1 VQRHFRGFS
10 DRSKKKEIEFASNQ
24 VIRDVDVLRDHIVE
38 ILNAFETREK
48 QRKQVEGERKAST
61 CDSLTSEWK
70 IKHRLVK
77 LRRQRAKQEQNIK
90 GRGATVMQAIIRGFL
105 ARRSVRFLSA
115 QRHDEKM
122 QLAATAIQAR
132 AIYIIT
138 KKRVE
143 SKRKKER
150 SESATHIQRIYRGW
164 CERLFTRAYAR
175 RVENLVQKVRAAT
188 LLQSNSRGMLQR
200 LRSTREQRRHL
211 REEAAKK
218 MQGRCR
224 IMLARKTS
232 MRLRKEKEEEEA
244 AVMIQSVIRGR
255 IDRKLVS
262 EKRARRAEQEKLR
275 ARIEMER
282 VIDEAVSISLK
293 ASQSALSWSDIA
305 NEAFLH
311 AKAERLR
318 QEEEKRRREEE
329 EERLRQEEEKR
340 RREEEEERLRQ
351 EEEKRRREEEE
362 ERLRQ
367 EEEKRRR
374 EEELEK
380 LRKEEEKKRKEE
392 EEEKLRKE
400 KEKKRK
406 EEEEEKL
413 RKEKEKE
420 RKEEEEEKLRK
431 EKEKE
436 RKDLVEEEKIEKEE
450 EVVKVEE
457 EEKEVEEEAAAAT
470 ATTTTYDESVE
481 SSVVS
486 IQKLV
491 RGAIGR
497 RIVKEKR
504 NRRLEIL
511 RKNLSYL
518 DKQPTQKIKKK
529 RVGRPDRK
537 YGSAVHYP
545 VSETTAKE

>member
-1 VQRHFRGFS
+1 MQEGRRMLCETLPRFQTSTVYVSRNRHTYADLMSVVTSSRLDTSSPLEQKARRGLLKPIKKKSRYFSASTHKKLIKEHTLFMKRMAKERVLRREFENRAAITVQRHFRGFS

-293 ASQSALSWSDIA
+293 ASL
-305 NEAFLH
+305 
-311 AKAERLR
+311 ER
-318 QEEEKRRREEE
+318 KRREG
-329 EERLRQEEEKR
+329 ERRRKKGYVRRKR
-340 RREEEEERLRQ
+340 REGERRRKKGCVRR
-351 EEEKRRREEEE
+351 KRREG
-362 ERLRQ
+362 ERR
-367 EEEKRRR
+367 
-374 EEELEK
+374 
-380 LRKEEEKKRKEE
+380 
-392 EEEKLRKE
+392 
-400 KEKKRK
+400 
-406 EEEEEKL
+406 
-413 RKEKEKE
+413 
-420 RKEEEEEKLRK
+420 
-431 EKEKE
+431 
-436 RKDLVEEEKIEKEE
+436 
-450 EVVKVEE
+450 
-457 EEKEVEEEAAAAT
+457 
-470 ATTTTYDESVE
+470 S
-481 SSVVS
+481 
-486 IQKLV
+486 
-491 RGAIGR
+491 
-497 RIVKEKR
+497 
-504 NRRLEIL
+504 
-511 RKNLSYL
+511 
-518 DKQPTQKIKKK
+518 
-529 RVGRPDRK
+529 
-537 YGSAVHYP
+537 
-545 VSETTAKE
+545 